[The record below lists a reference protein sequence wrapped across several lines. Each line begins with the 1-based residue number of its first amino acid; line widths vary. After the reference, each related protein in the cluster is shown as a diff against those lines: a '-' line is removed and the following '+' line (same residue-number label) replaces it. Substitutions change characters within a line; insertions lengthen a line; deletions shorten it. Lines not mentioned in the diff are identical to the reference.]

1 MEKIKVG
8 MVSLGC
14 PKNQVDAEM
23 MLYLIKHAG
32 FIITPNESEADVII
46 VNTCGFIE
54 DAKKEAIENIVEVAS
69 YKTEGNLK
77 SLIVSGCLA
86 ERYKDEILK
95 EMPEVDAVVGIG
107 QNSNIVGIINE
118 TLKNKQGGFYAEKES
133 LDIDADR
140 ILTTPSYFAYIK
152 IAEGCDNCCT
162 YCAIP
167 SIRGK
172 FRSRTVESIVK
183 EAEQLAKSGVK
194 EVILVAQ
201 DTTRYGEDIY
211 GEAKIAE
218 LIEKIA
224 EIEGIEWIRT
234 LYSYPERLTD
244 RLIKTVANTKKAVK
258 YFDIPI
264 QHCNA
269 DVLKR
274 MNRKSNRKMLTD
286 LIAKIRKEIPEVI
299 IRTTLIT
306 GFPGETDEQFSELCE
321 FVNEIGF
328 DRLGCFAYSEEEGTP
343 AARFSDQI
351 EPQIRVD
358 RAETI
363 MNDQMGINER
373 KNTSKIGK
381 TFKTLTEGYDNYIK
395 CYYGRTY
402 MDAPDIDGKVFFMS
416 AKPLEIGSFVDVKI
430 NDTIEYDLLGE
441 TE

>member
-23 MLYLIKHAG
+23 MLYLIKQAG

-86 ERYKDEILK
+86 ERYRDEILK

-321 FVNEIGF
+321 FVNEIS
-328 DRLGCFAYSEEEGTP
+328 LS
-343 AARFSDQI
+343 
-351 EPQIRVD
+351 
-358 RAETI
+358 
-363 MNDQMGINER
+363 
-373 KNTSKIGK
+373 
-381 TFKTLTEGYDNYIK
+381 
-395 CYYGRTY
+395 
-402 MDAPDIDGKVFFMS
+402 
-416 AKPLEIGSFVDVKI
+416 
-430 NDTIEYDLLGE
+430 
-441 TE
+441 